1 MERIKTQLI
10 AVIEENASHRLGVLA
25 GELVRAPSPDREV
38 VLAEME
44 FQGCLVDVCRQCGD

>member
-38 VLAEME
+38 VLAEKE

>member
-1 MERIKTQLI
+1 MEKTKEQLI
-10 AVIEENASHRLGVLA
+10 AVIEEEASHRLGVLA
-25 GELVRAPSPDREV
+25 GELVRAPSPDKEV